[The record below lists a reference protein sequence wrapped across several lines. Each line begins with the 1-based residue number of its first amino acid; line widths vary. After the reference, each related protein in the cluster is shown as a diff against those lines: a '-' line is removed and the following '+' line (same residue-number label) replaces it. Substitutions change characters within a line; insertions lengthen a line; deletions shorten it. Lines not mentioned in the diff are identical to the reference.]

1 VAGSNRAP
9 ASDPMVGVNLKTYA
23 VVQAADKVVIGPAA
37 MAYKKSLPSPLRMG
51 LHNFLFNMR
60 EPSVFVAFLVEHK
73 IGKAFETLGRFTINT
88 TIGVGGVFDIAK
100 RKPFK
105 LPWRPNGMADA
116 MGLRDQAGA
125 LFLPAHGRPHHA
137 ARPDRHHD
145 RPRGLP
151 HALCQRIAHAR
162 LWPGGDG
169 DRRAG

>member
-1 VAGSNRAP
+1 
-9 ASDPMVGVNLKTYA
+9 
-23 VVQAADKVVIGPAA
+23 
-37 MAYKKSLPSPLRMG
+37 

-116 MGLRDQAGA
+116 MGFYGISRGPISSCPWSA
-125 LFLPAHGRPHHA
+125 P
-137 ARPDRHHD
+137 
-145 RPRGLP
+145 PRC
-151 HALCQRIAHAR
+151 AT
-162 LWPGGDG
+162 
-169 DRRAG
+169 